1 MNRFFFVALLALS
14 PVLSVQ
20 ADASSRSQE
29 SAATAT
35 AQVTLP
41 AGEWGTQIDYDYS
54 VERPDQLSQVAR
66 NGEVSRLSFA
76 TLQRSFGTGNFRPYL
91 GVGVGQAS
99 ARFEAVERGAQ
110 RAETHKMQQN
120 DVLFRL
126 GDFRHDIDLVTD
138 LAGRKPT
145 PLVDVEPQLE
155 ILDRGG
161 EHTDIAIE
169 PLHLR

>member
-110 RAETHKMQQN
+110 DSLALKGVVGGRMDFSDEVGGYVQYDYAVASENPVLAEEDASHGI
-120 DVLFRL
+120 RL
-126 GDFRHDIDLVTD
+126 GLS
-138 LAGRKPT
+138 
-145 PLVDVEPQLE
+145 
-155 ILDRGG
+155 
-161 EHTDIAIE
+161 IA
-169 PLHLR
+169 LN